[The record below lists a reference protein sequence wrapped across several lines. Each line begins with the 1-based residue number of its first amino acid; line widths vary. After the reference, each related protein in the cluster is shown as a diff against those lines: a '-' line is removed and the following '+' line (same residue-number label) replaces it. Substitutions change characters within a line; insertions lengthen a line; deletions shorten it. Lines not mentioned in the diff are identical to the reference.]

1 MNDQDREERQD
12 GSAGEEKQAE
22 RPWPPSPMPVPPYP
36 LHRRRTPA
44 MPAGGRPVT
53 AGPRPAPAPAS
64 PPPAAPAPV
73 APRAAVV
80 PVPVAKVEGQSPS
93 GAEIKEAR
101 ERAGMTQLELARRVG
116 RSRSFIALVE
126 QGRRR
131 ASEEDLQRL
140 REVLGL

>member
-1 MNDQDREERQD
+1 VRV
-12 GSAGEEKQAE
+12 GE
-22 RPWPPSPMPVPPYP
+22 
-36 LHRRRTPA
+36 
-44 MPAGGRPVT
+44 
-53 AGPRPAPAPAS
+53 
-64 PPPAAPAPV
+64 
-73 APRAAVV
+73 
-80 PVPVAKVEGQSPS
+80 QSPS
-93 GAEIKEAR
+93 GTEIKEVR